1 MQLLTCKR
9 GFVPLSRFG
18 LTANGHPGFQ
28 TAAALGRE
36 QIVVANIRSK
46 IKMLIPTII
55 MGGLAVIL
63 IIIGYGRGGG
73 EHIKG
78 LKTAYEMV
86 LQILPLLLFAFIVAG
101 MVQVLLPKELLSKW
115 IGAESGI
122 RGILIGSIAGGL
134 SPGGP
139 FVNLP
144 IAAGLLKSG
153 ASIGTMVAFLTGW
166 SIWAISRLPM
176 EVGILGWKFT
186 FIRLISTI
194 IFPPIAGLIAQFLFS
209 NIKI

>member
-1 MQLLTCKR
+1 
-9 GFVPLSRFG
+9 
-18 LTANGHPGFQ
+18 
-28 TAAALGRE
+28 
-36 QIVVANIRSK
+36 
-46 IKMLIPTII
+46 MLIPTII
-55 MGGLAVIL
+55 MGFLAVIL
-63 IIIGYGRGGG
+63 IIIGYNKGGG
-73 EHIKG
+73 EHITG
-78 LKTAYEMV
+78 LKSAYKMV
-86 LQILPLLLFAFIVAG
+86 IQILPLLLFAFIVAG

-115 IGAESGI
+115 IGTESGI

-144 IAAGLLKSG
+144 IVASLLKSG

-176 EVGILGWKFT
+176 EVGILGWKFA

-194 IFPPIAGLIAQFLFS
+194 IFPPIAGLIAHFLFS